1 MDAERF
7 CSLVAYGKIAVASV
21 DLLGQRRQ
29 QQPAN
34 AFVGMVNYQPAA
46 RSQRAQVV
54 VSLSSYF
61 VGFKTGQ
68 LCCRGV
74 VLGDLADACWLFS
87 RPLKS
92 ASSANRREAVGFS
105 RSAAPLCSSWWWFV
119 AEAVGSR

>member
-1 MDAERF
+1 M
-7 CSLVAYGKIAVASV
+7 
-21 DLLGQRRQ
+21 LGQSRE

-34 AFVGMVNYQPAA
+34 AFVGTFVGKVNYQPAA

-74 VLGDLADACWLFS
+74 VLGDLADACWSFS

-92 ASSANRREAVGFS
+92 ASSANRHEAVGFS
-105 RSAAPLCSSWWWFV
+105 RSV
-119 AEAVGSR
+119 VVRGRGGR